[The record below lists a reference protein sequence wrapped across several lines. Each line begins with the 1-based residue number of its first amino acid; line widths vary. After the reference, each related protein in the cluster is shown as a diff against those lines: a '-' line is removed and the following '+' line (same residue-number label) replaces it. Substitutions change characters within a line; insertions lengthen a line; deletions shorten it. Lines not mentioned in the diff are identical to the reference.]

1 MEDVRASCTDVVVR
15 FGATHAL
22 DGLDLELGGGR
33 ITALVGPNGAGKT
46 TTLRLLAGL
55 VPRQRGEARVL
66 GFDPWAHP
74 VAVRRRLGLLPD
86 RPVLPSHLSVLELVR
101 LRAALYGLPR
111 ARLEAKV
118 SAALRELAVDDLC
131 RTWCGTLS
139 HGQAQRVAL
148 AAVLVSDPDVLLVDE
163 PMTALDLEAQVA
175 VRSSLRRRADNG
187 AAVVVTTHTVGH
199 IAALADRIVRL
210 GRGRVLGD
218 RHGTRDVAELEE
230 WMLASS
236 S

>member
-1 MEDVRASCTDVVVR
+1 MAIFPVTCRGVVVR
-15 FGATHAL
+15 FGATRAL
-22 DGLDLELGGGR
+22 DGLDLEIPGGR

-55 VPRQRGEARVL
+55 VPASRGEARVL
-66 GFDPWAHP
+66 GLNPWAQP

-86 RPVLPSHLSVLELVR
+86 RPVLPAHLSVLELVR
-101 LRAALYGLPR
+101 LRAALYGLTRTELPPI
-111 ARLEAKV
+111 V
-118 SAALRELAVDDLC
+118 TAALTELAVDDLSQA
-131 RTWCGTLS
+131 WCGALS

-148 AAVLVSDPDVLLVDE
+148 AAVLAPGPEVLLVDE

-175 VRSSLRRRADNG
+175 VRASLRRRADDG
-187 AAVVVTTHTVGH
+187 ATVVVTTHTIGH
-199 IAALADRIVRL
+199 VAALADHVVRL
-210 GRGRVLGD
+210 AAGRVLGE
-218 RHGTRDVAELEE
+218 REGTRDVSELEE